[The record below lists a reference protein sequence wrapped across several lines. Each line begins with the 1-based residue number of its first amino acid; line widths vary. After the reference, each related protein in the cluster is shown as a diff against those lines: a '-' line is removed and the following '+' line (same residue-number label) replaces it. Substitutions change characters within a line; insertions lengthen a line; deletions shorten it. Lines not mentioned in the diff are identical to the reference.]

1 MKNLLVTSS
10 LVLAL
15 VSSAAL
21 AQGAFHGRH
30 AGLGVQPETV
40 SASSHLLRNA
50 APQTRR
56 GNAFPNGIAV
66 SPAFYSTGE
75 TMQPLYIHHADPAH
89 GWVEVSMAELRRLG
103 IADKVSG
110 FSTRLDEVAY
120 LEEDDDYDLFCK
132 AKAARGETVAV
143 KKVYREYNPVSNYP
157 GYYRD

>member
-1 MKNLLVTSS
+1 M
-10 LVLAL
+10 
-15 VSSAAL
+15 
-21 AQGAFHGRH
+21 
-30 AGLGVQPETV
+30 
-40 SASSHLLRNA
+40 
-50 APQTRR
+50 QT
-56 GNAFPNGIAV
+56 
-66 SPAFYSTGE
+66 Y
-75 TMQPLYIHHADPAH
+75 YIYHIDPAH

>member
-1 MKNLLVTSS
+1 MNRI
-10 LVLAL
+10 
-15 VSSAAL
+15 AAL
-21 AQGAFHGRH
+21 AQGASRTPCRFSR
-30 AGLGVQPETV
+30 VRPETV
-40 SASSHLLRNA
+40 SASFNPLLQA

-56 GNAFPNGIAV
+56 GNDSPTGIAV
-66 SPAFYSTGE
+66 SPAFFVQQE
-75 TMQPLYIHHADPAH
+75 NIMQTCYIYHIDPAH

-132 AKAARGETVAV
+132 TKAARGETVAV